1 MSAFKVFPLSLPLA
15 IQVALIEPRT
25 HGDRGVEHFQLPS
38 RVRKSLEN
46 SQHGARLFSSRGA
59 GFGFE
64 LLFFLY
70 DTFALGPPLSR
81 YVAALIP
88 LSLT

>member
-46 SQHGARLFSSRGA
+46 SQHGARLFSSRGPA
-59 GFGFE
+59 LVLNCFSSCMIR
-64 LLFFLY
+64 LLWVHHC
-70 DTFALGPPLSR
+70 LGM
-81 YVAALIP
+81 
-88 LSLT
+88 